1 MRVHFVSDD
10 PMLLKSVELMLA
22 DPALGMR
29 LSTDAAWDHD
39 GKADLYLIDAEVAES
54 RRDALRRSARGAPVI
69 VIATDVAAAETL
81 PGFEGADCLV
91 TPFHRQDLI
100 VRIHA
105 AMAADEAGKPHRM
118 TVGSLTLDMRE
129 RRAEVAGETVPL
141 TGKEFDVLAF
151 LAMRRGVTVTKDM
164 FLDHLY
170 GGIDEPE
177 VKIIDVFVC
186 KIRRKLKALTGGD
199 PLIQTVWGR
208 GYVLPGRPVDADAGN
223 SELPATRVANG

>member
-1 MRVHFVSDD
+1 MRIHFASDD
-10 PMLLKSVELMLA
+10 PMLLKSVDLMLS
-22 DPALGMR
+22 DPALGMS
-29 LSTDAAWDHD
+29 LSADAASDLEGD
-39 GKADLYLIDAEVAES
+39 ADVYLIDCEVADT
-54 RRDALRRSARGAPVI
+54 RRDALRRSMRGAPAI
-69 VIATDVAAAETL
+69 VIATSVAAAEAL
-81 PGFEGADCLV
+81 PGFEHADCLV
-91 TPFHRQDLI
+91 TPFHRQDLV
-100 VRIHA
+100 VRLNA
-105 AMAADEAGKPHRM
+105 AVAAEEARKPHRL
-118 TVGSLTLDMRE
+118 TVGPLTLDLTK
-129 RRAEVAGETVPL
+129 RRASVAGDVVPL

-208 GYVLPGRPVDADAGN
+208 GYVLPDTAGDAEAGAPDLPV
-223 SELPATRVANG
+223 TRVANG